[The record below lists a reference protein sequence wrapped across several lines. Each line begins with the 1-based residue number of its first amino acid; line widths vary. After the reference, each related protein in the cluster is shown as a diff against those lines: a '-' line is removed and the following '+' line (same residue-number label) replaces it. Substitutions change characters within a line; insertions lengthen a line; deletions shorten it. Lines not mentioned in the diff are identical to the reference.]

1 MMNKTTALN
10 SALSPIPAVTRANNK
25 AKYRPVLTA
34 IQIEHILYLAKSEQ
48 PLSSMSMSLIST
60 LAPFQ
65 AKIQNAAMTPAYILV
80 APKPNE
86 ADVMASLGAGAPDRV
101 VGNIH
106 TSIDWSGLSKQ
117 EYWEACYDK
126 FTANPVT
133 CNLSEIEASKEHA
146 YLNELMSVSEL
157 AEFEAGFVSGDK
169 V

>member
-1 MMNKTTALN
+1 MMDRLN
-10 SALSPIPAVTRANNK
+10 SALSPIPAVTRATNK

-34 IQIEHILYLAKSEQ
+34 VQIEHILYLAKSEQ

-80 APKPNE
+80 APKPSE
-86 ADVMASLGAGAPDRV
+86 ADVMESLGAGAPNKI

-106 TSIDWSGLSKQ
+106 TSIDCSGLAKQ
-117 EYWEACYDK
+117 EYWEACYNK
-126 FTANPVT
+126 FKANPVY
-133 CNLSEIEASKEHA
+133 CSLAEIAASQEHA

-157 AEFEAGFVSGDK
+157 AAFEAEFNMVDK
-169 V
+169 SNG